1 MLPMPSM
8 SSLRPRPPI
17 TPANR
22 SRAALSS
29 AVPLSRQT
37 PPSSVAPKR
46 AKVAIRSC
54 RSCRKMVSSGT
65 RFHRPVHFH
74 LAQLFKRPGYLQDA
88 EIVAAMA
95 DHLDADRQ
103 MSRVE
108 CRADRCGG
116 LSGLVEHR
124 GENRMG
130 KRNIA
135 EHARLLGGKIHHR
148 QNRRDHVIP
157 ALE

>member
-1 MLPMPSM
+1 MLPIPSM
-8 SSLRPRPPI
+8 SSLRPRLPI
-17 TPANR
+17 SPANR

-46 AKVAIRSC
+46 AKAAIRSC

-65 RFHRPVHFH
+65 RFHRPVHFY

-108 CRADRCGG
+108 RRADGRGR

-124 GENRMG
+124 GKRRMG
-130 KRNIA
+130 ERNVA
-135 EHARLLGGKIHHR
+135 GDAGLLGR
-148 QNRRDHVIP
+148 
-157 ALE
+157 